1 MKTTAST
8 KTSNTTSHNGENWPY
23 HPYEGSKPEL
33 QGSYVPCAT
42 NPCSV
47 HGGSEVYAT
56 SAEDALSKAHAND
69 NFGFTN
75 IKTGEISESSK
86 SEAKSDDKKDS
97 IEQESEFDYNKELL
111 KSPSNNNKKTSKING
126 YKTIDAEKM
135 AKEQGVYIDDSPL
148 LHRLTDSEI
157 KKYVK
162 TNYPTNTETID
173 IKKLASDIFKGIHQV
188 DFSHGDS
195 IINKS
200 ASILE
205 KSKMDEKNAI
215 ARYSCEWFRPVN
227 GILRDKDF
235 FTNSNYAADD
245 DESQKTIL
253 LKETNKII
261 KNINNI
267 MHRKETS
274 KIIDKDII
282 VFRQRYM
289 KGTLNNRSGEETAYY
304 NAVSKSLTNGLNP
317 IITRPDYMSTTL
329 DIPTDFEANNTS
341 YIIKIPKGTRCLDI
355 SSCSD
360 YEREHE
366 LLIDKGY
373 QFKVVGIYEF
383 SKLNIDNKKNDLK
396 WDGNKPVIALE
407 LIPDAA
413 NNTESK

>member
-8 KTSNTTSHNGENWPY
+8 KTSNTNSHNGENWPY

-33 QGSYVPCAT
+33 QGSYVPCAN
-42 NPCSV
+42 NPCSE

-56 SAEDALSKAHAND
+56 SAEDALSKAHSND
-69 NFGFTN
+69 SFGFTSM
-75 IKTGEISESSK
+75 KTNKTTNTVAVESVPVNKTITSASNESIGK
-86 SEAKSDDKKDS
+86 KAKSRKKP
-97 IEQESEFDYNKELL
+97 I
-111 KSPSNNNKKTSKING
+111 KSDG

-215 ARYSCEWFRPVN
+215 AKYSCEWFRPVN

-235 FTNSNYAADD
+235 FTNSNYTD
-245 DESQKTIL
+245 DESQKPIL

-289 KGTLNNRSGEETAYY
+289 KDTLNNRSGEETAYY
-304 NAVSKSLTNGLNP
+304 NAVSKSLTNGLST
-317 IITRPDYMSTTL
+317 IITRPDYMSTTF

-383 SKLNIDNKKNDLK
+383 SKLNIDDKKNDLK

-407 LIPDAA
+407 LIPDADQS
-413 NNTESK
+413 NDNY

>member
-56 SAEDALSKAHAND
+56 SAEDALSKAHSND
-69 NFGFTN
+69 SFGFTSM
-75 IKTGEISESSK
+75 KTNKTTNTVAVESVPVNKTITSASNESIGK
-86 SEAKSDDKKDS
+86 KAKSRKKP
-97 IEQESEFDYNKELL
+97 I
-111 KSPSNNNKKTSKING
+111 KSDG

-148 LHRLTDSEI
+148 LYRLTDSEI

-215 ARYSCEWFRPVN
+215 EKYSCEWFRPVN
-227 GILRDKDF
+227 GILRDKNF
-235 FTNSNYAADD
+235 FTNSNYTD
-245 DESQKTIL
+245 DESQKPIL

-289 KGTLNNRSGEETAYY
+289 KDTLNNRSGEEAAYY
-304 NAVSKSLTNGLNP
+304 NVVSKSLTNGLNP

-341 YIIKIPKGTRCLDI
+341 YIIKIPKGTRCIDI

-407 LIPDAA
+407 LIPDADD
-413 NNTESK
+413 NTESK

>member
-8 KTSNTTSHNGENWPY
+8 KTSNTSHNGENWPY

-33 QGSYVPCAT
+33 KGSYVPCAT

-47 HGGSEVYAT
+47 HGGSDVYAT
-56 SAEDALSKAHAND
+56 SPEDALSKAHAND
-69 NFGFTN
+69 NFGFTS

-86 SEAKSDDKKDS
+86 SEAISYDKKDS
-97 IEQESEFDYNKELL
+97 IEKESEFDYNKELL
-111 KSPSNNNKKTSKING
+111 KSPSKNNKKTSKING

-148 LHRLTDSEI
+148 LHRLTDREI
-157 KKYVK
+157 EKYVK
-162 TNYPTNTETID
+162 TNYSANIETID

-205 KSKMDEKNAI
+205 KSKMDEKMAI
-215 ARYSCEWFRPVN
+215 AKYSCEWFRPVN

-235 FTNSNYAADD
+235 FTNSNYTD
-245 DESQKTIL
+245 DESQKPIL

-274 KIIDKDII
+274 KIIDNDII

-289 KGTLNNRSGEETAYY
+289 KDTLNNRSGEEAAYY
-304 NAVSKSLTNGLNP
+304 NVVSKSLTNGLNP

-329 DIPTDFEANNTS
+329 DIPTDFEANNPS
-341 YIIKIPKGTRCLDI
+341 YIIKIPKGTRCIDI

-360 YEREHE
+360 YKREHE

-373 QFKVVGIYEF
+373 KFKVVGIYEF

-407 LIPDAA
+407 LIPDAD